1 MILSNGTEIS
11 VEDLEKRYLDSIHTM
26 LIKELEEMID
36 NKLTTYAELNDE
48 VLRFR
53 KSYIKY
59 DS

>member
-36 NKLTTYAELNDE
+36 NKLTTYAEL
-48 VLRFR
+48 VTAQPP
-53 KSYIKY
+53 IKFG
-59 DS
+59 